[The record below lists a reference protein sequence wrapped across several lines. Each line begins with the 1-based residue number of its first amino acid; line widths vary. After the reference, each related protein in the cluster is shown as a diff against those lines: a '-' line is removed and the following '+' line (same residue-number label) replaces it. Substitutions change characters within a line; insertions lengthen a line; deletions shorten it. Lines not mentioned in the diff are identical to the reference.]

1 MDANG
6 GAMRARDAD
15 ARVVAANVAQRWL
28 DHHGPTARAW
38 LDRVPEIASEWAEQW
53 NLVLGPALDGGS
65 VSVVLR
71 VETADGS
78 AVLKLAAPWSRTA
91 AEEVAALRAWD
102 GDGAARLLMASDD
115 GRALLL
121 ERVQPGTRAA
131 GLDASQIAGLI
142 ERLSRP
148 AVPSVLPTLA
158 DAVRVRFDRAAENR
172 HGLLSTDQLARARTA
187 AVELADR
194 PQSAPVLCHGDLL
207 SKNILVSERDGLLA
221 IDPNPCAGSVA
232 FDAALWAGTELP
244 VTEAPTR
251 AADIARALRI
261 PTDEVLRWLGVL
273 LAVEV
278 CLASLAR
285 AEASLELAKRL
296 DEAWVRG

>member
-1 MDANG
+1 
-6 GAMRARDAD
+6 
-15 ARVVAANVAQRWL
+15 
-28 DHHGPTARAW
+28 
-38 LDRVPEIASEWAEQW
+38 
-53 NLVLGPALDGGS
+53 
-65 VSVVLR
+65 
-71 VETADGS
+71 
-78 AVLKLAAPWSRTA
+78 
-91 AEEVAALRAWD
+91 
-102 GDGAARLLMASDD
+102 MASDD

-172 HGLLSTDQLARARTA
+172 HGLLSTGQLARARTA

-273 LAVEV
+273 LAVEA